1 MVQFIQPTKSSV
13 SSFPSIQAKL
23 ASCSQVVG
31 EAFFPVMV
39 EALAEALSARWV
51 LLSTLHPVDRGK
63 ACTVA
68 VWDNGPGDNF
78 EYDLKDSPC
87 ENIVGE
93 GACCYPDNIADLFPR
108 DQMLKD
114 MGAVSYVGTPL
125 RSSAGEVLG
134 LLSVLDEKPFEN
146 VEHASEVVEVFSGRA
161 AAELERLATASLNE
175 RLGRIVEDSVSE
187 VYIFDADSYHFELVN
202 RGARENLGYSMEEL
216 RQLTPW
222 DIKPQFTKD
231 EFIQHVTPLRK
242 GEVANQLFETQ
253 HQRKDGSVYDVAVQV
268 QFFPGIENLFY
279 ASISDITDRKRAEEA
294 QAHLAAIVSC
304 SSEAIISKTLDGT
317 IKSWN
322 NGAEKIFGYS
332 AEEMIGKSIRLLIP
346 ADRQNE
352 EEDILAQIS
361 RAEQVNNYETVRLCK
376 GGREVDVSVTVS
388 PIFDSA
394 GKIVGASK
402 IAHDIS
408 DRKLAEAREQ
418 LLMGEV
424 NHRAKNM
431 LTLVQVIARQTAA
444 NDAHTFAQRFDE
456 RILALSAS
464 HDVLVNSYWQNVPL
478 DELVRSQLGHF
489 QDIFGARIKL
499 SGPSLKITAPAAQA
513 IGMALHELATNAA
526 KYGALSNEDG
536 TIEIDWKLDGSG
548 VSEQR
553 LLLDWIERGGP
564 EVTKPSRNGF
574 GSTVIDQI
582 LEASINGDVNMDWL
596 PTGLACHV
604 SCPAEK
610 VLDNLEIS
618 SQQSRVASRTG
629 QSSASDSRRILV
641 VEDEILIGMEIAEI
655 LKAAGFEIFGPVAT
669 AAGALAILENEM
681 CDAAVLDINLGKE
694 TSAPIAKL
702 LSETG
707 TPYLSISG
715 RSREDRPDI
724 FSDSPHLAKPI
735 QSALL
740 VKELGQLLEPTAN
753 QEARQTH

>member
-1 MVQFIQPTKSSV
+1 MDQFSRPPESSG
-13 SSFPSIQAKL
+13 SSFPSIQARL

-39 EALAEALSARWV
+39 KALAEELSARWV
-51 LLSTLHPVDRGK
+51 LLSTLHAADRGK

-68 VWDNGPGDNF
+68 VWNNGPSENF

-87 ENIVGE
+87 ENIVGQ
-93 GACCYPDNIADLFPR
+93 GACCYPENIVDLFPR

-125 RSSAGEVLG
+125 RSASGEVLG
-134 LLSVLDEKPFEN
+134 LLSVLDDKPFEN
-146 VEHASEVVEVFSGRA
+146 VDQASEVVEVFSGRA
-161 AAELERLATASLNE
+161 AAELERLSTASLNE
-175 RLGRIVEDSVSE
+175 RLGRVVEDSVSE
-187 VYIFDADSYHFELVN
+187 VYIFDADSYRFELVN

-231 EFIQHVTPLRK
+231 EFIRHVQPLLT
-242 GEVANQLFETQ
+242 GEIANQNFETQ
-253 HQRKDGSVYDVAVQV
+253 HQRKDGSCYDVAVQL
-268 QFFPGIENLFY
+268 QYFPGVENLFY
-279 ASISDITDRKRAEEA
+279 ASINDITDRKRAEEA

-304 SSEAIISKTLDGT
+304 SSEAIVSKTLDGT

-322 NGAEKIFGYS
+322 SGAQKIFGYS

-346 ADRQNE
+346 ADRQHE
-352 EEDILAQIS
+352 EEKILGQIS
-361 RAEQVNNYETVRLCK
+361 RAEQVNNYETIRLTK
-376 GGREVDVSVTVS
+376 DGREVDVSVTVS

-394 GKIVGASK
+394 GTIVGASK

-444 NDAHTFAQRFDE
+444 NDAQTFAQRFEE

-478 DELVRSQLGHF
+478 EELVRSQLGHF

-526 KYGALSNEDG
+526 KYGALSNDEG
-536 TIEIDWKLDGSG
+536 VVEIGWKLEGQE

-553 LLLDWIERGGP
+553 LFLDWIERGGP
-564 EVTKPSRNGF
+564 EVKKPARSGF

-582 LEASINGDVNMDWL
+582 LSASIDGQVRLDWL
-596 PTGLACHV
+596 PTGLVCHV
-604 SCPAEK
+604 SCPADK
-610 VLDNLEIS
+610 ILDNLDVS
-618 SQQSRVASRTG
+618 NQRSRAASHTG
-629 QSSASDSRRILV
+629 QSSPSDRRRVLV
-641 VEDEILIGMEIAEI
+641 LEDEILIGMEVSEI
-655 LKAAGFEIFGPVAT
+655 LKAAGYEILGPVAT
-669 AAGALAILENEM
+669 ADSAIALLESEM

-694 TSAPIAKL
+694 TSAPVARL
-702 LSETG
+702 LSDAG
-707 TPYLSISG
+707 TPFLSISG
-715 RSREDRPDI
+715 RNRGDRPPI
-724 FSDSPHLAKPI
+724 FGDSPHLVKPI

-740 VKELGQLLEPTAN
+740 AKELGRLLEPA
-753 QEARQTH
+753 ASRSPG